1 MHFRFCSRPSLR
13 KRAFSLFETLF
24 VVAALSC
31 LTAVSLT
38 VVRQVISPTA
48 DTKLRADVR
57 QINRAI
63 ATYRAH
69 GGNLSG
75 VTTPEAVVEKL
86 KTVVT
91 DEGDKD
97 KETVGLKGSMI
108 DPRVQVVRANEE
120 PRKGKEGARYDAK
133 KQQFEVSEETGADVV
148 ESFTFGEPPAE
159 VAKEDRNVMLPGS
172 KDGGWIWDYRESRRS
187 RGRLKTGST
196 ADVAGTEFAGETTQ
210 ATALVPVLN
219 PSLSA
224 PALASYPLS
233 VTITNPNP
241 ANTTQLYYSLNG
253 AAYQAYTGA
262 VSTPP
267 GTTIRAI
274 AVSLDPDRL
283 LDSATTQQAYAP
295 TPVTLSMTDTAPSVV
310 SYFEAGGAAASGS
323 PAVSP
328 LAASAIRL
336 ANAADIPARFQA
348 SSYFQVEW
356 SFAGIP
362 GASSAFSNGYP
373 GESFSVTRNAY
384 GANSGVALS
393 YRAITISPSVFN
405 SSALVSKTVGIN
417 RLTLSAPK
425 VTTASSQVTLAPDF
439 SSAIPASYRIY
450 YNFGSDPGDNQGE
463 PVTGTLYSSP
473 VAAPSP
479 GGTLYARVYPP
490 SGSKLWFNT
499 STVASVVVPPAS
511 TPSDN
516 YMGNYNVI
524 VFTDLYTTTAIE
536 GKTWVGDDLT
546 NSNSFSLGR
555 NYSPSGNENVV
566 VVGGSLGNGNAFQV
580 EGNGNSRLALK
591 GSSSRGTRSINWNG
605 GGNESSR
612 LVYDSTI
619 PAKTLTMQAQLQAMS
634 AELSTVPANS
644 TVVTP
649 FGQSNKRVL
658 TCSVN
663 SSGVAIFNIAAS
675 SLFGASNL
683 AEVSIGFASGV
694 SESSVKGI
702 LINVTGYIVL
712 TGNQFNF
719 TGKFAD
725 DTWRKKILWNFPA
738 AIIMNMAAQRMDGAV
753 LAPYAAVTSNNDF
766 KGSLAC
772 RQLTIQGTCFRLPFS
787 SSEIIAMGQ

>member
-1 MHFRFCSRPSLR
+1 
-13 KRAFSLFETLF
+13 
-24 VVAALSC
+24 
-31 LTAVSLT
+31 
-38 VVRQVISPTA
+38 
-48 DTKLRADVR
+48 
-57 QINRAI
+57 
-63 ATYRAH
+63 
-69 GGNLSG
+69 
-75 VTTPEAVVEKL
+75 
-86 KTVVT
+86 
-91 DEGDKD
+91 
-97 KETVGLKGSMI
+97 
-108 DPRVQVVRANEE
+108 
-120 PRKGKEGARYDAK
+120 
-133 KQQFEVSEETGADVV
+133 
-148 ESFTFGEPPAE
+148 
-159 VAKEDRNVMLPGS
+159 
-172 KDGGWIWDYRESRRS
+172 
-187 RGRLKTGST
+187 
-196 ADVAGTEFAGETTQ
+196 
-210 ATALVPVLN
+210 
-219 PSLSA
+219 
-224 PALASYPLS
+224 
-233 VTITNPNP
+233 
-241 ANTTQLYYSLNG
+241 
-253 AAYQAYTGA
+253 
-262 VSTPP
+262 
-267 GTTIRAI
+267 
-274 AVSLDPDRL
+274 
-283 LDSATTQQAYAP
+283 
-295 TPVTLSMTDTAPSVV
+295 
-310 SYFEAGGAAASGS
+310 
-323 PAVSP
+323 
-328 LAASAIRL
+328 
-336 ANAADIPARFQA
+336 
-348 SSYFQVEW
+348 
-356 SFAGIP
+356 
-362 GASSAFSNGYP
+362 
-373 GESFSVTRNAY
+373 
-384 GANSGVALS
+384 
-393 YRAITISPSVFN
+393 
-405 SSALVSKTVGIN
+405 
-417 RLTLSAPK
+417 
-425 VTTASSQVTLAPDF
+425 
-439 SSAIPASYRIY
+439 
-450 YNFGSDPGDNQGE
+450 
-463 PVTGTLYSSP
+463 
-473 VAAPSP
+473 
-479 GGTLYARVYPP
+479 
-490 SGSKLWFNT
+490 
-499 STVASVVVPPAS
+499 
-511 TPSDN
+511 
-516 YMGNYNVI
+516 MGNYNVI